1 MSDVTLAVQ
10 QITRA
15 GVAPTH
21 VASGASPLLNTSD
34 TFKFNNTGK
43 EVLYFKKSGAGACTV
58 TIKTPGTVDG
68 LAVAERTI
76 TVPASTG
83 DVMVGPFPP
92 AIYNTPGTN
101 MAEGFTVS
109 EVTGL
114 TVALLRLE

>member
-10 QITRA
+10 QIAR
-15 GVAPTH
+15 GGLAPAYT
-21 VASGASPLLNTSD
+21 AAGASPLLNVTD
-34 TFKFNNTGK
+34 TFKWNNTGK
-43 EVLYFKKSGAGACTV
+43 EFLHVKKSGAGACTL

-76 TVPASTG
+76 NVPASTG

-92 AIYNTPGTN
+92 GIYNAPGTN

-114 TVALLRLE
+114 TVAIVRLD